1 MQLLMKSFE
10 FSFSQR
16 KHIDSMMGFMC
27 YYGHV
32 QNTSNL
38 GEGNVYKSYFLGA
51 LVEIP
56 CWLVTEISLSLHVCF
71 FSVLILK
78 YRFLQSVQ
86 VCSIYHCQDV
96 TAFCHFVIYSI
107 LFFSQVCPIHNRQ
120 DGSTLAPS
128 LPIHVLRHLWS
139 CLRLHSWW
147 PAEVKK
153 FVILSTLRTIN
164 YKTPCPGC

>member
-1 MQLLMKSFE
+1 
-10 FSFSQR
+10 
-16 KHIDSMMGFMC
+16 MMGFMC

-56 CWLVTEISLSLHVCF
+56 CWLVTEIFYSFMSV
-71 FSVLILK
+71 FSVLIIK

-96 TAFCHFVIYSI
+96 TAFCH
-107 LFFSQVCPIHNRQ
+107 LFYLIFFLRSVPFIIAKMGRRWPLLFLFTCSGICGVVYGFIP
-120 DGSTLAPS
+120 DD
-128 LPIHVLRHLWS
+128 LPRWTS
-139 CLRLHSWW
+139 C
-147 PAEVKK
+147 
-153 FVILSTLRTIN
+153 
-164 YKTPCPGC
+164 

>member
-1 MQLLMKSFE
+1 
-10 FSFSQR
+10 
-16 KHIDSMMGFMC
+16 MMGFMC

-56 CWLVTEISLSLHVCF
+56 CWLVTEIFLSLHVCF
-71 FSVLILK
+71 FSVLIIK

-96 TAFCHFVIYSI
+96 TAFCHLLYLI
-107 LFFSQVCPIHNRQ
+107 LFSQVCPIHNRQ

-139 CLRLHSWW
+139 CLRLHS
-147 PAEVKK
+147 
-153 FVILSTLRTIN
+153 
-164 YKTPCPGC
+164 